1 MPDDTHAFTGRCLC
15 GTVRFRA
22 DSTPI
27 WTLHCHCESCRRAS
41 GAPMV
46 TWVGFDETAVHWET
60 VPPKVFASSPG
71 VERTFCPTCGS
82 PLTFKSKRWPG
93 ELHIL
98 AAGLDE
104 PERITPTAHV
114 HCDEMLSW
122 IEPGDGLSRHA
133 LASDA
138 QTTA

>member
-1 MPDDTHAFTGRCLC
+1 
-15 GTVRFRA
+15 
-22 DSTPI
+22 
-27 WTLHCHCESCRRAS
+27 
-41 GAPMV
+41 MV

-82 PLTFKSKRWPG
+82 PLTFKSKRWSG

-122 IEPGDGLSRHA
+122 MEPGDGLSRHA

-138 QTTA
+138 QTIA